1 MYIQSICDSVKY
13 IMYPNFLY
21 FWILYDYDDGVDTVD
36 VTNDGYGVVFVDVI
50 EVEGV
55 PSQNSNSLSWSKHN
69 MIIWYPQFF
78 DKLIWIKKC

>member
-1 MYIQSICDSVKY
+1 MLYIQSICDSVKY

-50 EVEGV
+50 
-55 PSQNSNSLSWSKHN
+55 
-69 MIIWYPQFF
+69 
-78 DKLIWIKKC
+78 